1 MAKTTFSG
9 PVISLSGFVPRGF
22 KNQVVLTGTANT
34 LSVLP
39 YVNSTTGAQIVG
51 NAGKMNLFDD
61 TLAGGAGTITLP
73 ALKDTTPEDPTSP
86 DQQND
91 FGSVMSIYLAKDLG
105 NDLVISCA
113 AGDVMT
119 GTALMIGAAGAVT
132 GFSSNAGG
140 GNNTITLNG
149 STKGGLIDTEIHIM
163 AVSAGTW
170 YINMIGMGSGTTI
183 TPFSTV

>member
-9 PVISLSGFVPRGF
+9 PVISLSGFVPRGY
-22 KNQVVLTGTANT
+22 KNQVLLTGTANT

-39 YVNSTTGAQIVG
+39 YVNSTTGAQITG
-51 NAGKMNLFDD
+51 NAGKMNLFND

-91 FGSVMSIYLAKDLG
+91 FGSVMSLYLAQDLA
-105 NDLVISCA
+105 NDLVISSA
-113 AGDVMT
+113 AGDVLT

-132 GFSSNAGG
+132 GFSANAAGN
-140 GNNTITLNG
+140 NNTITLNG

-163 AVSAGTW
+163 AVSTDTW
-170 YINMIGMGSGTTI
+170 YINMVGMGSGTTL